1 MRKSLL
7 RNLAASV
14 LDRGTKQELSRAVEH
29 LPDAA
34 AIIAMAAVYS
44 WWVGDW
50 WLGMSTGTL
59 SAALGYLTVVWMGDL
74 IPGFGWLIGR
84 HQPQGD

>member
-1 MRKSLL
+1 
-7 RNLAASV
+7 
-14 LDRGTKQELSRAVEH
+14 
-29 LPDAA
+29 
-34 AIIAMAAVYS
+34 
-44 WWVGDW
+44 
-50 WLGMSTGTL
+50 MSTGTL